1 MAIHHKPYHT
11 YRRAD
16 PIKNLLAVYGSS
28 VLAELNSHL
37 TALRTPHQL
46 RLGQIGETVCEAG
59 FIVRRLAISKQIL
72 PRGGQQEMRDAFKR
86 SWSPFSSFEEVLGIA
101 GAVAQGRGVRGIEA
115 ALRMQGVELG
125 LESEE
130 ECH

>member
-1 MAIHHKPYHT
+1 
-11 YRRAD
+11 
-16 PIKNLLAVYGSS
+16 
-28 VLAELNSHL
+28 
-37 TALRTPHQL
+37 
-46 RLGQIGETVCEAG
+46 
-59 FIVRRLAISKQIL
+59 
-72 PRGGQQEMRDAFKR
+72 MRDAFKR